1 MTVKKPPLSKKA
13 FQSMRDWIAHLEK
26 TKRLV
31 ITKKG
36 VPLKYTL
43 AAITKQLDG
52 EKAVL
57 FPNPDHHPIAVVSGI
72 VSKRDWIAEAMG
84 VSNNMLLEH
93 FREAVLNPIPWKEIK
108 KAQAQ
113 EVVIRKNIDIK
124 SILPIPTHNEHDS
137 GAYITAGLVIARNP
151 QSGEQNVSINRLQI
165 NGPDTL
171 GILIL
176 PRDLNKFF
184 EMAEDRDQYLPV
196 SISIGSDPM
205 SLLASQ
211 AILPLNTDELY
222 VAGGLL
228 KNPLDVVK
236 CTTNDV
242 RVPASSEIIIE
253 GRLLPNVRESEGP
266 FGEFPQY
273 YGAADK
279 RQVIKIDAITHREN
293 PIYHTI
299 VPAAMEHLLLGAIP
313 REASI
318 LTALQRQFSNVIDV
332 HLSRGGVCRYHLA
345 VKVKKRLEGEQKN
358 IIFGAFAS
366 HADIKLVTV
375 VDDDV
380 DVHNS
385 ISVEWA
391 IATRFQASSDTI
403 IVGGALGSKL
413 DPSGKD
419 GLVDKMGLDATKP
432 LESEPLRYTVVNIP
446 GEEDEGLVGQWLN

>member
-1 MTVKKPPLSKKA
+1 MVTQNPSLNTRA
-13 FQSMRDWIAHLEK
+13 FHSMRDWIAHLEK

-31 ITKKG
+31 RTKKG

-43 AAITKQLDG
+43 AAIAKQLDG

-72 VSKRDWIAEAMG
+72 VSKRDWIAETMG
-84 VSNNMLLEH
+84 ISNNMLLKH
-93 FREAVLNPIPWKEIK
+93 FREAVLNPIPWREIQ
-108 KAQAQ
+108 KAPCQ
-113 EVVIRKNIDIK
+113 EIIIGENIDIN

-171 GILIL
+171 RILIL

-196 SISIGSDPM
+196 AISIGSDPM

-211 AILPLNTDELY
+211 AILPLNTDELG

-253 GRLLPNVRESEGP
+253 GRLLPKVRESEGP

-273 YGAADK
+273 YGAAGK
-279 RQVIKIDAITHREN
+279 RQVIKIDAITHRED

-375 VDDDV
+375 VDEDV
-380 DVHNS
+380 DVHDS
-385 ISVEWA
+385 TSVEWA

-413 DPSGKD
+413 DPSGRD

>member
-1 MTVKKPPLSKKA
+1 MTVKKPPLNTKA

-43 AAITKQLDG
+43 AAIAKQLDG
-52 EKAVL
+52 DKAVL

-84 VSNNMLLEH
+84 SSNNMLLEH

-184 EMAEDRDQYLPV
+184 EMAENKDQSLPV

-211 AILPLNTDELY
+211 AILPLNTDELG

-228 KNPLDVVK
+228 KKPLDVVK
-236 CTTNDV
+236 CVTNDV
-242 RVPASSEIIIE
+242 RVPAASEIIIE

-273 YGAADK
+273 YGPAGK
-279 RQVIKIDAITHREN
+279 RQVIKIDAITHRES

-318 LTALQRQFSNVIDV
+318 LTALQRQFSNVMDV

-366 HADIKLVTV
+366 HADIKMATI
-375 VDDDV
+375 VDEDV
-380 DVHNS
+380 DVHDPTA
-385 ISVEWA
+385 VEWA
-391 IATRFQASSDTI
+391 VATRFQASSDTI
-403 IVGGALGSKL
+403 VVKGALGSKL

-419 GLVDKMGLDATKP
+419 GLVDKMGIDATKP

-446 GEEDEGLVGQWLN
+446 GEEDEGLIAQWMN

>member
-1 MTVKKPPLSKKA
+1 M
-13 FQSMRDWIAHLEK
+13 
-26 TKRLV
+26 
-31 ITKKG
+31 
-36 VPLKYTL
+36 
-43 AAITKQLDG
+43 
-52 EKAVL
+52 

-72 VSKRDWIAEAMG
+72 VSKRDWIAETMG
-84 VSNNMLLEH
+84 ISNNMLLKH
-93 FREAVLNPIPWKEIK
+93 FREAVLNPIPWREIQ
-108 KAQAQ
+108 KAPCQ
-113 EVVIRKNIDIK
+113 EIIIGENIDIN
-124 SILPIPTHNEHDS
+124 SILPIPTHSEHDS

-151 QSGEQNVSINRLQI
+151 QSEEQNVSINRLQI

-171 GILIL
+171 RILIL

-196 SISIGSDPM
+196 AISIGSDPM

-211 AILPLNTDELY
+211 AILPLNTDELG

-253 GRLLPNVRESEGP
+253 GRLLPKVRESEGP

-273 YGAADK
+273 YGAAGK
-279 RQVIKIDAITHREN
+279 RQVIKIDAITHRED

-375 VDDDV
+375 VDEDV
-380 DVHNS
+380 DVHDS
-385 ISVEWA
+385 TSVEWA

-413 DPSGKD
+413 DPSGRD

>member
-1 MTVKKPPLSKKA
+1 MAAQITSLNTKA
-13 FQSMRDWIAHLEK
+13 FHSMREWIAYLEQ

-31 ITKKG
+31 RAKKG

-43 AAITKQLDG
+43 AAIAKQLDG
-52 EKAVL
+52 DKAVL
-57 FPNPDHHPIAVVSGI
+57 FPNPDHHPISVVSGI

-84 VSNNMLLEH
+84 VSNNILLEH

-108 KAQAQ
+108 KAPAQ
-113 EVVIRKNIDIK
+113 EIVIRKNIDIN

-184 EMAEDRDQYLPV
+184 EIAEHRNQSLPV

-205 SLLASQ
+205 CLLASQ
-211 AILPLNTDELY
+211 AILPLNADELG

-228 KNPLDVVK
+228 KNPLNVVK
-236 CTTNDV
+236 CVTNDV

-253 GRLLPNVRESEGP
+253 GRLLPHVRESEGP

-273 YGAADK
+273 YGPAGK
-279 RQVIKIDAITHREN
+279 RQVIKIDTITHREN

-299 VPAAMEHLLLGAIP
+299 VPAAMEHLLLALSPG
-313 REASI
+313 EASI

-345 VKVKKRLEGEQKN
+345 VKVKQLEGEQKN

-366 HADIKLVTV
+366 HADVKLVTI
-375 VDDDV
+375 VDEDV
-380 DVHNS
+380 DVHDPTA
-385 ISVEWA
+385 VEWA
-391 IATRFQASSDTI
+391 VATRFQASSILLLWREHSVQNLTL
-403 IVGGALGSKL
+403 LGRM
-413 DPSGKD
+413 DCEI
-419 GLVDKMGLDATKP
+419 MGLDATKP
-432 LESEPLRYTVVNIP
+432 IESEPLRYTIVSIP
-446 GEEDEGLVGQWLN
+446 GEEDETLIEQWVD

>member
-1 MTVKKPPLSKKA
+1 
-13 FQSMRDWIAHLEK
+13 
-26 TKRLV
+26 
-31 ITKKG
+31 
-36 VPLKYTL
+36 
-43 AAITKQLDG
+43 
-52 EKAVL
+52 
-57 FPNPDHHPIAVVSGI
+57 
-72 VSKRDWIAEAMG
+72 
-84 VSNNMLLEH
+84 
-93 FREAVLNPIPWKEIK
+93 
-108 KAQAQ
+108 
-113 EVVIRKNIDIK
+113 
-124 SILPIPTHNEHDS
+124 
-137 GAYITAGLVIARNP
+137 
-151 QSGEQNVSINRLQI
+151 
-165 NGPDTL
+165 
-171 GILIL
+171 
-176 PRDLNKFF
+176 
-184 EMAEDRDQYLPV
+184 MAEDRDQYLPV
-196 SISIGSDPM
+196 AISIGSDPM

-211 AILPLNTDELY
+211 AILPLNTDELG

-253 GRLLPNVRESEGP
+253 GRLLPKVRESEGP

-273 YGAADK
+273 YGAAGK
-279 RQVIKIDAITHREN
+279 RQVIKIDAITHRED

-375 VDDDV
+375 VDEDV
-380 DVHNS
+380 DVHDS
-385 ISVEWA
+385 TSVEWA

-413 DPSGKD
+413 DPSGRD

>member
-1 MTVKKPPLSKKA
+1 MAVKKPSLNAKA
-13 FQSMRDWIAHLEK
+13 FDSMRDWITHLEK

-31 ITKKG
+31 RTKKG

-43 AAITKQLDG
+43 AAIAKQLDG

-72 VSKRDWIAEAMG
+72 VSKRDWVAETNG
-84 VSNNMLLEH
+84 ISNNMRSKH
-93 FREAVLNPIPWKEIK
+93 FREAGLNPLPRGVIQKAPCQEI
-108 KAQAQ
+108 
-113 EVVIRKNIDIK
+113 VIGENIDIK

>member
-1 MTVKKPPLSKKA
+1 M
-13 FQSMRDWIAHLEK
+13 
-26 TKRLV
+26 
-31 ITKKG
+31 
-36 VPLKYTL
+36 
-43 AAITKQLDG
+43 
-52 EKAVL
+52 
-57 FPNPDHHPIAVVSGI
+57 
-72 VSKRDWIAEAMG
+72 
-84 VSNNMLLEH
+84 
-93 FREAVLNPIPWKEIK
+93 
-108 KAQAQ
+108 
-113 EVVIRKNIDIK
+113 
-124 SILPIPTHNEHDS
+124 PIPTHNEHDIW
-137 GAYITAGLVIARNP
+137 AYITAGLVIARNP

-176 PRDLNKFF
+176 PRELNKFF
-184 EMAEDRDQYLPV
+184 EMAEYKDQYLPV

-211 AILPLNTDELY
+211 AILPFNNDELG

-228 KNPLDVVK
+228 KNPLDVEK
-236 CTTNDV
+236 CITNDV

-253 GRLLPNVRESEGP
+253 GRLLPNVREPEGL

-273 YGAADK
+273 YGTAGK
-279 RQVIKIDAITHREN
+279 RQVIKIDAITHRKD

-318 LTALQRQFSNVIDV
+318 LTALQSQFSNVIDV

-366 HADIKLVTV
+366 HADVKLVIV
-375 VDDDV
+375 VDEDV

-385 ISVEWA
+385 TSVEWA
-391 IATRFQASSDTI
+391 VATRFQASSDTI
-403 IVGGALGSKL
+403 VVRRALGSKL

-432 LESEPLRYTVVNIP
+432 FESEPLRYTVVNIP
-446 GEEDEGLVGQWLN
+446 GEEDEGLIRQWVNSSELETIGSHPSDVSEFNIN